1 MARND
6 LQTDPISE
14 HATDAK
20 RFDYERLE
28 RSIAFLIEEHERLS
42 TEKAALLEA
51 LVDRESRLTSL
62 EAKLERERATR
73 AAAVEGVDKILARLE
88 QLQASASAVAE
99 TA

>member
-6 LQTDPISE
+6 LQTNPVSE
-14 HATDAK
+14 HAPDAN
-20 RFDYERLE
+20 RFGYERLE

-42 TEKAALLEA
+42 TEKAALLEE

-88 QLQASASAVAE
+88 QLQARASAVAE